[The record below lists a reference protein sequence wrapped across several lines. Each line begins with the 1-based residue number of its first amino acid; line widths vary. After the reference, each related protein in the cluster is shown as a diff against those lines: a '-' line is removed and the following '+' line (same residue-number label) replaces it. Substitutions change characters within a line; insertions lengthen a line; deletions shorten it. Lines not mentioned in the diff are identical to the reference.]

1 VTTRPRITPCSAL
14 GGRSPNFRRC
24 AVTGRVDRQ
33 YQAELD
39 MLGVTDT
46 DAKAAAAVDFE
57 CQEAARRRAS
67 RAGRKVEAMT

>member
-1 VTTRPRITPCSAL
+1 MTTRPRITPCSAL
-14 GGRSPNFRRC
+14 GGRSPK
-24 AVTGRVDRQ
+24 TGRRV
-33 YQAELD
+33 ELD
-39 MLGVTDT
+39 MLGVTHT